1 MLNFCFHFSL
11 RGSYLNEHK
20 PGEAPK
26 QRVCCSGDAPPV
38 IPAPMAI
45 TLLPAPGYLLLITGA
60 NQLDGQDASQKHKGF
75 EIPFPSS
82 GKPFLGAS
90 VCPRAQRSG
99 LCLVPRAPQ

>member
-11 RGSYLNEHK
+11 RGSYLNKHK

-45 TLLPAPGYLLLITGA
+45 ALLPAPGYLLLITGA
-60 NQLDGQDASQKHKGF
+60 NQLDGQDAS
-75 EIPFPSS
+75 
-82 GKPFLGAS
+82 
-90 VCPRAQRSG
+90 
-99 LCLVPRAPQ
+99 